1 MSTILDSIREIF
13 QRNRVLK
20 EHIGTS
26 KLKSRIILQSII
38 SLSFL
43 LLTFANIYA
52 HSYIML
58 LFTGM
63 GCVINGLSAVISWKY
78 RSNNLCVYSTTLTCC
93 LMFAFFVI
101 YGGNDGFACLWIIL
115 FPFLAII
122 VVDFIVGFA
131 TCLILQ
137 IYLIVIFW
145 TPASSFLMYPYNE
158 QFQLR
163 FPLLFLVTLI
173 LAMTLAISLQKSQYN
188 EHMHLL
194 ELERMTEAAENMA
207 RHDLLTKLANRR
219 YAYENF
225 GILFSDDSKPHC
237 IVMGDIDSFKRIN
250 DLYGH
255 EFGDEVL
262 VGVSQ
267 RIIGVLPD
275 DYLKS
280 RWGGEEFLIAAN
292 DSIET
297 VYEQIEKL
305 RKTIESLEF
314 SRDGEIVKVT
324 VTFGIAEYYK
334 SSELNSA
341 INIADTRLYAG
352 KKTTKNCTVVR

>member
-1 MSTILDSIREIF
+1 
-13 QRNRVLK
+13 
-20 EHIGTS
+20 
-26 KLKSRIILQSII
+26 
-38 SLSFL
+38 
-43 LLTFANIYA
+43 
-52 HSYIML
+52 
-58 LFTGM
+58 
-63 GCVINGLSAVISWKY
+63 
-78 RSNNLCVYSTTLTCC
+78 
-93 LMFAFFVI
+93 
-101 YGGNDGFACLWIIL
+101 
-115 FPFLAII
+115 
-122 VVDFIVGFA
+122 
-131 TCLILQ
+131 
-137 IYLIVIFW
+137 
-145 TPASSFLMYPYNE
+145 MYPYNE

-173 LAMTLAISLQKSQYN
+173 LAMMLAISLQKSQYN